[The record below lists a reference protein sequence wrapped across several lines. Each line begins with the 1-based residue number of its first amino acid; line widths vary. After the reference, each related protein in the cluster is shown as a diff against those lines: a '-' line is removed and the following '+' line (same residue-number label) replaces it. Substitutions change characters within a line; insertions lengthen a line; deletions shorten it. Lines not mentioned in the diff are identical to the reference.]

1 MAANAQ
7 MAPADYPCYVIMCG
21 QRLVYNTGKE
31 DLHMTLNV
39 LPPQDLVRQAVIA
52 VARLPEQELVQL
64 LAYIDTLKERP
75 ATTVTQQAVA
85 SIRAEAAQLAAVMD
99 NQPRSEV
106 MAQLRAT
113 MERMRAQAIADGTA
127 IDGDWHGD

>member
-1 MAANAQ
+1 
-7 MAPADYPCYVIMCG
+7 
-21 QRLVYNTGKE
+21 
-31 DLHMTLNV
+31 MTLNV

-75 ATTVTQQAVA
+75 ATTATQQAVA
-85 SIRAEAAQLAAVMD
+85 SIRAEAAQLAAVME
-99 NQPRSEV
+99 NQPRSEI

-113 MERMRAQAIADGTA
+113 LERMRAQAIADGTA